1 MREAVIVSAAR
12 SAIGNFGESLRDIP
26 AVHLAATAIKGAMK
40 KAGLKPE
47 AAPELRSYAPQALKD
62 FDRIELEKKYYD
74 WGNDLKSVN
83 VDEVILGNV
92 LQAGEGQNPG
102 RLATIYA
109 GLNKEVNAYTINK
122 LCGSGL
128 KAIALAAQSIL
139 LEDAEVVVAAGA
151 ENMSAVPY
159 LLPKAR
165 WGYRMSLS
173 NAELQDSLIYD
184 GLLEH
189 FYNYHMGMT
198 AENIAS
204 KYGITRQE
212 QDELSL
218 ISNTRA
224 LAAIKEGV
232 FKAEIVPVEIK
243 ERQGIKRFEVDEHP
257 RQTSLEAMAKLSPVF
272 KKDGTI
278 TAANS
283 SGITDGAAAV
293 VIMSGEKARELEL
306 KPMAFIRAYGVGGV
320 DPAYMGLGAVPAI
333 KRALKKADLTLQQI
347 DAIELNEA
355 FAAQALGVIKELGL
369 DPQKINPYGSGIS
382 LGHPIGCTGVRITV
396 TLLHEMVRRNAQFGL
411 AALCIGGGQGMALIL
426 ERK

>member
-12 SAIGNFGESLRDIP
+12 TAIGNFGESLRDVP
-26 AVHLAATAIKGAMK
+26 AVHLAATAIKAAMK

-47 AAPELRSYAPQALKD
+47 AASELRSYAPQALKD

-165 WGYRMSLS
+165 WGYRMSMS

-232 FKAEIVPVEIK
+232 FKPEIVPVEIK

-272 KKDGTI
+272 KKDGSI

-283 SGITDGAAAV
+283 SGITDGAAAI
-293 VIMSGEKARELEL
+293 VIMSGEKARELGL

-333 KRALKKADLTLQQI
+333 KRALKKAGLTLQGI

-369 DPQKINPYGSGIS
+369 DPQKINPHGSGIS

-396 TLLHEMVRRNAQFGL
+396 TLLYEMVRRNAQFGL

>member
-12 SAIGNFGESLRDIP
+12 TAIGNFGESLRDVP
-26 AVHLAATAIKGAMK
+26 ATQLAAIAIKGAMK

-47 AAPELRSYAPQALKD
+47 VDAEYKNYAPQPFKD
-62 FDRIELEKKYYD
+62 GGQLELEKKYYD
-74 WGNDLKSVN
+74 WENDLKGVN
-83 VDEVILGNV
+83 VDEVIVGNV

-102 RLATIYA
+102 RLAAIFA
-109 GLNKEVNAYTINK
+109 GMNKEVNAYTLNK

-128 KAIALAAQSIL
+128 KAIASAAQSIM
-139 LEDAEVVVAAGA
+139 LEDADVVIAAGT
-151 ENMSAVPY
+151 ENMSSVPY
-159 LLPKAR
+159 ILPKAR
-165 WGYRMSLS
+165 WGYRMSMS
-173 NAELQDSLIYD
+173 NAELLDSLIYD

-198 AENIAS
+198 AENIAA

-218 ISNTRA
+218 ISNNRA
-224 LAAIKEGV
+224 LAATKEGI
-232 FKAEIVPVEIK
+232 FKEEIVPVAIK
-243 ERQGIKRFEVDEHP
+243 DRKGIKLFEIDEHP
-257 RQTSLEAMAKLSPVF
+257 RETSVEAMAKLAPVF

-293 VIMSGEKARELEL
+293 LIMSREKATELGL
-306 KPMAFIRAYGVGGV
+306 KPMAAVRAFAAGGV

-333 KRALKKADLTLQQI
+333 KRALKKAGLTLQQI
-347 DAIELNEA
+347 NAIELNEA
-355 FAAQALGVIKELGL
+355 FAAQALGVVKDLGL
-369 DPQKINPYGSGIS
+369 DLNTINPYGSGIS

-396 TLLHEMVRRNAQFGL
+396 TLLHEMVRKNARYGL
-411 AALCIGGGQGMALIL
+411 AALCIGGGQGMALVL
-426 ERK
+426 ERN

>member
-1 MREAVIVSAAR
+1 VREAVIVSAAR
-12 SAIGNFGESLRDIP
+12 TAIGNFGESLRDIP
-26 AVHLAATAIKGAMK
+26 AVHLAAIAIKGAMK

-47 AAPELRSYAPQALKD
+47 AAAELRNYAPQPLKD
-62 FDRIELEKKYYD
+62 IDQIELEKKHYD
-74 WGNDLKSVN
+74 WGNDLKGIN

-128 KAIALAAQSIL
+128 KAIASAAQSIM
-139 LEDAEVVVAAGA
+139 LEDADVVIAAGT

-165 WGYRMSLS
+165 WGYRMSMS
-173 NAELQDSLIYD
+173 NAEFLDSLIYD

-198 AENIAS
+198 AENIAA

-218 ISNTRA
+218 NSNNRA
-224 LAAIKEGV
+224 LAASKEGI
-232 FKAEIVPVEIK
+232 FKQEIVPVEIK
-243 ERQGIKRFEVDEHP
+243 EKQGIKRFEIDEHP
-257 RQTSLEAMAKLSPVF
+257 RQTSIEALAKLSPVF

-278 TAANS
+278 TAGNS

-293 VIMSGEKARELEL
+293 VIMSKEKAQGMGL
-306 KPMAFIRAYGVGGV
+306 KPMAVIKAYAIGGV
-320 DPAYMGLGAVPAI
+320 DPAYMGLGAIPAI
-333 KRALKKADLTLQQI
+333 KRALKKAGLTLQQI
-347 DAIELNEA
+347 SAIELNEA
-355 FAAQALGVIKELGL
+355 FAAQALGVVKELGL
-369 DPQKINPYGSGIS
+369 DLQKINPYGSGIS

-396 TLLHEMVRRNAQFGL
+396 TLLHEMVRKNAQYGL